1 MSEID
6 VKAAEAKLSKSA
18 ANLLQR
24 LRKGRWYPLF
34 PSAIGKETPAAME
47 QLTATNGQVHEAVT
61 QVHDLSLEVSGSIS
75 ACSSNSQA
83 GKRSEQQGF
92 LPPHLVG
99 VR

>member
-24 LRKGRWYPLF
+24 LRKGRWYPVF

-47 QLTATNGQVHEAVT
+47 EL
-61 QVHDLSLEVSGSIS
+61 IK
-75 ACSSNSQA
+75 A
-83 GKRSEQQGF
+83 G
-92 LPPHLVG
+92 LVG
-99 VR
+99 SAARAKVIVACYVPAHGYTPMQMERFE